1 MSTTKSKDST
11 TVSRSRLL
19 VMLGAF
25 LVAGAASGLLLGW
38 EYAPTIG
45 WVVAAIVYVAWVWGT
60 IARLD
65 DKATAQSARTED
77 PTSKL
82 SELLILI
89 ASVFSLV
96 AVVILIFVSKDA
108 HGVTKILV
116 PLLAL
121 FSVALSWFLVHTLF
135 TLRYA
140 RLYFSGKQ
148 GGINFNEDVTPRFV
162 DFAYL
167 AFTIGMTYQVSDTN
181 IEQFEIRALA
191 LRQGLLSY
199 LFGAVILAAT
209 INLVAGLA

>member
-1 MSTTKSKDST
+1 
-11 TVSRSRLL
+11 
-19 VMLGAF
+19 MLGAF
-25 LVAGAASGLLLGW
+25 VIAGAASGLLLGW

-45 WVVAAIVYVAWVWGT
+45 WVAAAIVYIAWVWAT

-65 DKATAQSARTED
+65 DKATAQTSRLED
-77 PTSKL
+77 PTSKVA
-82 SELLILI
+82 ELLTLI

-96 AVVILIFVSKDA
+96 AVVILILASKDA
-108 HGVTKILV
+108 HGITKVLV

-140 RLYFSGKQ
+140 RLYFAGTE
-148 GGINFNEDVTPRFV
+148 GGIDFNQKETPRFV

-167 AFTIGMTYQVSDTN
+167 AFTLGMTYQVSDTN
-181 IEQFEIRALA
+181 ISQFEIRALA